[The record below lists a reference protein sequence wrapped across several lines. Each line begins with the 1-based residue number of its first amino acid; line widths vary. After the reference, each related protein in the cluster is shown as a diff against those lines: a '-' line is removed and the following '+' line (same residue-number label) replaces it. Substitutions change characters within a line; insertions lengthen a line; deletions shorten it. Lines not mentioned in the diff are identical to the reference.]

1 MSSAIRST
9 TAGAHHRVLMPVLRP
24 VALSGEMVVVPDT
37 TAEYAAGDLASLP
50 AAAQGLSE
58 SLGREK

>member
-1 MSSAIRST
+1 
-9 TAGAHHRVLMPVLRP
+9 MPVLRP